1 MARLVVF
8 SVSGLCLALVGVV
21 GLAAYTA
28 ARLPDSGVVVVSA
41 PATNGRWQA
50 KPMSTG
56 LRPGPHTHGC
66 AAGGKLVG

>member
-8 SVSGLCLALVGVV
+8 SVSSLCLALVAVV

-28 ARLPDSGVVVVSA
+28 ARLPDCAVVVVSA
-41 PATNGRWQA
+41 PAIGSWQV

-56 LRPGPHTHGC
+56 LRPGPRTHGC
-66 AAGGKLVG
+66 AAGSKLVG

>member
-8 SVSGLCLALVGVV
+8 SVSSLCLARVGVV

-41 PATNGRWQA
+41 PTTGSWQV

-56 LRPGPHTHGC
+56 LRPGPLTHGC
-66 AAGGKLVG
+66 AARSKFVG